1 MNLDGPNEVNLKLE
15 KKEVF
20 YKKYSCSQVNNQLS
34 FYRKYEQ
41 VHEKKLQ
48 GSCVLLRNYIVIGVF
63 MCRQFC
69 ADISI

>member
-41 VHEKKLQ
+41 VHEKKIARE
-48 GSCVLLRNYIVIGVF
+48 LRF
-63 MCRQFC
+63 T
-69 ADISI
+69 